1 VAEETTDTNN
11 QFVSKLQDFYD
22 TGQFQQKVS
31 FWVSIVAVTIG
42 FIVILFSI
50 YIFLTNPEKIKESVL
65 LGVAG
70 VISEFIAAAFFYIHN
85 KNLTQLNTYFE
96 KLIKLQDTQLA
107 ISLVEKMNEKSH
119 DYMYMSIIN
128 VLILRN
134 EPNKEL
140 TPELVKA
147 LKQPDVKNS

>member
-1 VAEETTDTNN
+1 MPEDTEVKNSE
-11 QFVSKLQDFYD
+11 FLTKLREFYD
-22 TGQFQQKVS
+22 TGHFQQKVS
-31 FWVSIVAVTIG
+31 FWASIIAVTIG
-42 FIVILFSI
+42 FVVILFSI
-50 YIFLTNPEKIKESVL
+50 YVFLSNPDKITESVL

-85 KNLTQLNTYFE
+85 KNLEQLNTYFE

-107 ISLVEKMNEKSH
+107 ISLVEKMNEKNH

-134 EPNKEL
+134 EPNREL
-140 TPELVKA
+140 TPELVTA
-147 LKQPDVKNS
+147 LKQPDAKGS

>member
-1 VAEETTDTNN
+1 VIEEITNN
-11 QFVSKLQDFYD
+11 QFVNKLREFYD
-22 TGQFQQKVS
+22 TGQSQQKVS

-50 YIFLTNPEKIKESVL
+50 YLFLNNPEKIKESVL
-65 LGVAG
+65 LSVAG
-70 VISEFIAAAFFYIHN
+70 VLSEFIAAAFFYIHN
-85 KNLTQLNTYFE
+85 KNLAQLNLYFE

-107 ISLVEKMNEKSH
+107 ISLVEKMNEKNH

-140 TPELVKA
+140 TPELVNA
-147 LKQPDVKNS
+147 LKQSNVKGT

>member
-1 VAEETTDTNN
+1 MIKETTDTNN
-11 QFVSKLQDFYD
+11 QFVNKLQDFYD

-31 FWVSIVAVTIG
+31 FWVSIVAVILG

-50 YIFLTNPEKIKESVL
+50 YIFLTNQEKIHESIVW
-65 LGVAG
+65 GVAG
-70 VISEFIAAAFFYIHN
+70 VISEFIAAVFFYIHN
-85 KNLTQLNTYFE
+85 KNLAQLNIYFE

-107 ISLVEKMNEKSH
+107 ISLVEKMDKSH
-119 DYMYMSIIN
+119 DYMYINIIN
-128 VLILRN
+128 ILMLRN

-147 LKQPDVKNS
+147 LRQS

>member
-1 VAEETTDTNN
+1 VTKETTDTNN
-11 QFVSKLQDFYD
+11 QFVNKLQEFYD

-31 FWVSIVAVTIG
+31 FWVSIVAVIIG

-50 YIFLTNPEKIKESVL
+50 YIFLTNQEKVQESIL
-65 LGVAG
+65 LAVAG
-70 VISEFIAAAFFYIHN
+70 VVSEFIAAAFFYIHN
-85 KNLTQLNTYFE
+85 KNLAQLNTYFE

-107 ISLVEKMNEKSH
+107 ISLVEKMNEKNH

-128 VLILRN
+128 ILILRN

-140 TPELVKA
+140 TPELVRA
-147 LKQPDVKNS
+147 LKQPDAKNL